1 MSWPIWQ
8 AEHWL
13 WALLVIP
20 VLIAGYVAW
29 TRSSGRAAARW
40 ADPAVMRVRPPART
54 RWMRAAAFAV
64 ALLAVAA
71 AIVAMARPSVE
82 ATGQEQRSS
91 VMLTLD
97 VSDSMD
103 KTDIQPSRL
112 AAAIGGRTCLISAR
126 SSSGPP

>member
-54 RWMRAAAFAV
+54 RWMRAGAFAV

-71 AIVAMARPSVE
+71 GIVAMARPSVE
-82 ATGQEQRSS
+82 ATEQER
-91 VMLTLD
+91 
-97 VSDSMD
+97 
-103 KTDIQPSRL
+103 
-112 AAAIGGRTCLISAR
+112 AAA
-126 SSSGPP
+126 